1 MPYYPSLH
9 CSCLRRFVSAPA
21 VDVAARKVYTRNRQP
36 LGEAVG
42 ASRNPVDVFVGAR
55 LRLRRTIAG
64 FSQQKLG
71 ETVNLTFQ
79 QIQKYEK
86 GANRVSASRMF
97 QFAHVLGVSPAYF
110 FEGIELY
117 LGPQGAAAALPG
129 FAETP
134 DAYEAGPAKPD
145 VVFNRES
152 LELMRAFARISTP
165 EVRQRLFELVKAV
178 AEAENPMT

>member
-1 MPYYPSLH
+1 
-9 CSCLRRFVSAPA
+9 
-21 VDVAARKVYTRNRQP
+21 
-36 LGEAVG
+36 VG
-42 ASRNPVDVFVGAR
+42 AIRNPVDVFVGAR

-71 ETVNLTFQ
+71 EAVDLTFQ

-86 GANRVSASRMF
+86 GANRISASRMF

-110 FEGIELY
+110 FEGIELH

-129 FAETP
+129 MAEPVEPYGADT
-134 DAYEAGPAKPD
+134 GPD

-152 LELMRAFARISTP
+152 LELMRAFARISDTD
-165 EVRQRLFELVKAV
+165 VRQRLFDLVKAV
-178 AEAENPMT
+178 AEVESPSA